1 MSPLTPEVDLAVS
14 PDLHINVLN
23 PEGISVWCLNASST
37 NEAMLTLWHQVAM
50 GLECY
55 AAQGVLRRVEPG
67 EIELESEGLCDSWE
81 ISQLDE
87 QTTPFIWLPHEEGD
101 ADSLVGLDDI
111 VCVVPLV
118 VAAMLFPAARPVLM
132 KYPLEEQC
140 MISLWRS
147 EILDTSPLS
156 HLHTATAS

>member
-1 MSPLTPEVDLAVS
+1 MLLTPQEDLSVS

-23 PEGISVWCLNASST
+23 PEGISVWCMNASSS
-37 NEAMLTLWHQVAM
+37 NEAMLTLWQQVAM

-55 AAQGVLRRVEPG
+55 ASQGVLRRVESG
-67 EIELESEGLCDSWE
+67 EIELESEGLADSWE

-87 QTTPFIWLPHEEGD
+87 QTAPFIWLPHESGD
-101 ADSLVGLDDI
+101 PDTLVGLDDV

-132 KYPLEEQC
+132 KYPMEEQC

-147 EILDTSPLS
+147 EPVDAGSLT
-156 HLHTATAS
+156 HLHVASAS